1 MSNEMIAIL
10 LTSMI
15 SLVSLI
21 ISLKNYMINKP
32 KLKIIISD
40 KSTDAYFGTVCAKD
54 DKVVKTNIAVLEI
67 NVVNNSPVDIY
78 LKDIKLKIGKDL
90 LRLIDKDNPFWEDAY
105 FFYHDD
111 KGEKVWDGS
120 GINYRS
126 GGLNVPTI
134 IKSYTILSSTCL
146 FHDFP
151 IVSSEFKYGRVILNC
166 AVGIISKK
174 IKFMKYDANYISSE
188 MKSVKVY
195 LKNSIK

>member
-10 LTSMI
+10 LTSII

-21 ISLKNYMINKP
+21 ISLKNYLINKP

-40 KSTDAYFGTVCAKD
+40 KSTDAYFGLVCVKD
-54 DKVVKTNIAVLEI
+54 DKVVNTNIAALEI

-78 LKDIKLKIGKDL
+78 LKDIKLKIGKDYH
-90 LRLIDKDNPFWEDAY
+90 RLVDKDNSFWEDAY
-105 FFYHDD
+105 FFYHNDR
-111 KGEKVWDGS
+111 GEKVWDGS
-120 GINYRS
+120 GINYKS
-126 GGLNVPTI
+126 EGVQIPTI

-151 IVSSEFKYGRVILNC
+151 TVSSKFQYGRVVINC
-166 AVGIISKK
+166 AVGKISKK

-188 MKSVKVY
+188 MKSVKIY
-195 LKNSIK
+195 LKNSLK